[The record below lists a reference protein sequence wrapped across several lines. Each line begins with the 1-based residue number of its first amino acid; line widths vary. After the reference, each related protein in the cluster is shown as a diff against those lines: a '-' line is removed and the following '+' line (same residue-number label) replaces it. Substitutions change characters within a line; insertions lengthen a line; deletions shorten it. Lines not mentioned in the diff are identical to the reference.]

1 MEYGVGMRD
10 NAAAAIPP
18 EELIGQRVVVRAWRP
33 TDASSLFEA
42 VNESRERLRLWMPWV
57 DNYRTVVDAE
67 EYCHRVGVRFDE
79 RSDFALG
86 IWHRENGRFLG
97 GTGFHNVDWDVPSFD
112 IGYWIR
118 DGEVGKG
125 YVEEA
130 VRLMVRHAFDKM
142 GARRL
147 ALTCDTTNDR
157 SRRIPERIGF
167 VLEGRL
173 RNHMR
178 TEAGTLRD
186 TLIFSLIPED
196 AAVAAAGLT
205 EVSV

>member
-1 MEYGVGMRD
+1 MGMHA

-18 EELIGQRVVVRAWRP
+18 EELVGPRVVVRAWRP
-33 TDASSLFEA
+33 ADAPALFEA
-42 VNESRERLRLWMPWV
+42 VDQSRARLRPWMGWV
-57 DNYRTVVDAE
+57 DNHRTVADSE
-67 EYCHRVGVRFDE
+67 EYCRRVAVNFAE

-86 IWHRENGRFLG
+86 IWHRASERFLG
-97 GTGFHNVDWDVPSFD
+97 GTGFHNIDWDVPSFE

-130 VRLMVRHAFDKM
+130 VRLQVRHAFDCM

-147 ALTCDTTNDR
+147 ALTCDATNER

-173 RNHMR
+173 RNHKL
-178 TEAGTLRD
+178 TETGTLRD
-186 TLIFSLIPED
+186 TLIFSLIPGD
-196 AAVAAAGLT
+196 AALA
-205 EVSV
+205 E

>member
-1 MEYGVGMRD
+1 MENSVGIHVS
-10 NAAAAIPP
+10 ATAAIPP
-18 EELIGQRVVVRAWRP
+18 DELIGPRVVVRAWRAA
-33 TDASSLFEA
+33 DAPALFEA
-42 VNESRERLRLWMPWV
+42 VDESRDRLRIWMPWV
-57 DNYRTVVDAE
+57 DNYRTVADAE

-86 IWHRENGRFLG
+86 IWHRESGRFLG
-97 GTGFHNVDWDVPSFD
+97 GTGFHNIDWSVPSFE

-130 VRLMVRHAFDKM
+130 VRLLVRHAFDKM

-147 ALTCDTTNDR
+147 ALTCDLTNDR
-157 SRRIPERIGF
+157 SRHIPERIGF

-173 RNHMR
+173 RNHMVAETGR
-178 TEAGTLRD
+178 LRD
-186 TLIFSLIPED
+186 TLIFSLIPGD
-196 AAVAAAGLT
+196 AALAV
-205 EVSV
+205 